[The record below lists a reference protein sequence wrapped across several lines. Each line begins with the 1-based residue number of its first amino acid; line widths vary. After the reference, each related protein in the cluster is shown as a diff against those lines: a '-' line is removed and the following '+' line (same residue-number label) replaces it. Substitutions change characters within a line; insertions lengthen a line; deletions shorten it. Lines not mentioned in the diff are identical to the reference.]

1 MQVGLLTLFH
11 RLCHVLYNWKHEKNN
26 LESSIYYQSHPEA
39 KQVYSACWF
48 IFWFSKSTYEKA
60 VRVTIF

>member
-11 RLCHVLYNWKHEKNN
+11 CLCHVLYNWKYEKNS
-26 LESSIYYQSHPEA
+26 LEPSIYHNHLEA

-60 VRVTIF
+60 VWVTIF